1 MSPIHAHEPA
11 SASGRCTLAAHET
24 LQRLIRRYE
33 RTGGTH
39 AHAHAQV
46 LFGIDGT
53 LEVEVEGRSAWVDA
67 TCGLVVPAGATHAY
81 HAVRTARV
89 LVMDDLSGPATERLR
104 HFALPNGWRKTALHA
119 GAWVETLAGAA
130 TLRARRRIDLDA
142 LAERID
148 ADLARAWTVAE
159 LAEACCLSPQRL
171 RARFAQGLGQ
181 SPLAFVRARRLNRVE
196 EMLRRGFSL
205 EAVAIQVGYAG
216 ASALSAALRRERH
229 SGAREIRKRR
239 AFLES

>member
-1 MSPIHAHEPA
+1 MFPGSIDPA
-11 SASGRCTLAAHET
+11 LV
-24 LQRLIRRYE
+24 RRYE

-39 AHAHAQV
+39 VHEHAQV

-53 LEVEVEGRSAWVDA
+53 LEVEVEGHSAWVDA

-81 HAVRTARV
+81 CAVRTARV
-89 LVMDDLSGPATERLR
+89 LVVDDLTGPATERPR
-104 HFALPNGWRKTALHA
+104 QFALPHGWHKTAPDP
-119 GAWVETLAGAA
+119 GALFDTLAGAA
-130 TLRARRRIDLDA
+130 TLRTRRRIDLDA

-159 LAEACCLSPQRL
+159 LAEACFLSPQRL

-181 SPLAFVRARRLNRVE
+181 SPQAFVRARRLDRAE
-196 EMLRRGFSL
+196 QLLRRGFAL
-205 EAVAIQVGYAG
+205 DAVAAQVGYAG
-216 ASALSAALRRERH
+216 ASALSAALRRERN
-229 SGAREIRKRR
+229 SGARALRERR